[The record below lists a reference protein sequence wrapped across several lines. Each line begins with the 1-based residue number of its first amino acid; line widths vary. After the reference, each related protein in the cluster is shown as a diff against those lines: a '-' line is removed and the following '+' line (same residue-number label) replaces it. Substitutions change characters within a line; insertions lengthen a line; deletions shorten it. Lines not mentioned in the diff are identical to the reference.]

1 MKKTLLFA
9 SALSFAMTMNAQ
21 LKVTNLR
28 VEHMANP
35 TAVDETVPRFSWI
48 NEAIGVNERG
58 KRQTAYQIGVASS
71 LEKARVAQFD
81 VWNSQKQP
89 SSQSI
94 LIPYEGLPLRS
105 GTDYYWC
112 VRTWDENGTPSVW
125 SEVNTWGMG
134 LLKTTDWKGKWISPA
149 KTTNAAPMMRRTFA
163 IGKTVKQA
171 KVFICGLGFHQLY
184 MNGQRIGNDELVPN
198 ISNYSYRDDLHTHA
212 IALNDKFTG
221 YRVLY
226 MSYDVTKQVK
236 LGENAIGVLLG
247 HGWAKPDKH
256 IASHFTDPCLRCQ
269 INVQYTDGTSE
280 VLAPTDESW
289 KVKTSA
295 IHYNGLFQGE
305 LYDARH
311 ETPQWNTAQC
321 DESGWEQAIT
331 IAGPTGQMSAMTS
344 PADKIMETLKP
355 KTFKKREDGRYE
367 VDFGEEISGWIRLK
381 DIVASAGDTIRI
393 DYECESPQGIQ
404 RYVAKGTG
412 RETYAP
418 HFTWFV
424 FRKAYISGI
433 DQLIE
438 ANLQAEAVYTDV
450 RENATFDCS
459 NPLFNQ
465 ILTIWKRSQKDNMH
479 GSIASDCPHRERLPY
494 TGDGQGACGIVME
507 HFDAAAFYA
516 KWIRDVRDAQDR
528 TDGYVPNSAPW
539 QPGAGGGVAW
549 GAAMNVMPW
558 EFYLN
563 YGDTRLLE
571 QCYEPMKRQ
580 LDYMTTWMTPE
591 GVMFQQRASVGQ
603 KEPMYW
609 LNLGDWCPP
618 DHSKIAKESLVHTFY
633 LWHCADITSRAAR
646 VLGHHEDAVRYAQM
660 AEQVRTAFDRVFFDE
675 KAQSCGPNGDNIFA
689 LCMGLGAEHQPQLI
703 NTVRKEIAEGTK
715 GHVNV
720 GFIGAKYFFETLARH
735 GMNDLAY
742 EAMNKTDFPSYGH
755 WIAQGATTTWERWDG
770 GNSRNHP
777 MMGSGLT
784 WFSRNLAGVQYDE
797 HQPAYRH
804 IIIRPQV
811 PAQMEYVSYTKQ
823 TPYGKVASSL
833 QRKDGITTVTVTVP
847 VGSTATL
854 VLPIGTKEL
863 QQGTYTFKYS
873 DER

>member
-1 MKKTLLFA
+1 MNKTLMLPMALLFTTA
-9 SALSFAMTMNAQ
+9 AKAQ
-21 LKVTNLR
+21 LKVTDLR
-28 VEHMANP
+28 VEHMNNP
-35 TAVDETVPRFSWI
+35 TVVDETVPRFSWI
-48 NEAIGVNERG
+48 NEAMNEKERG
-58 KRQTAYQIGVASS
+58 KRQTAYQIGVATSEAKAKAGDFDMWDTDKQISS
-71 LEKARVAQFD
+71 ESV
-81 VWNSQKQP
+81 
-89 SSQSI
+89 
-94 LIPYEGLPLRS
+94 LIPYLGQPLKS
-105 GTDYYWC
+105 GKDYYWC
-112 VRTWDENGTPSVW
+112 VRTWDEDGKVSKW
-125 SEVNTWGMG
+125 SQVATWGMG
-134 LLKTTDWKGKWISPA
+134 LLKPTDWKAQWIKPA
-149 KTTNAAPMMRRTFA
+149 KTTTNAPMLRRTFY
-163 IGKTVKQA
+163 IGRKVKQA

-184 MNGQRIGNDELVPN
+184 MNGKRVGNDELVPN
-198 ISNYSYRDDLHTHA
+198 ISNYSYRSDLHTHA
-212 IALNDKFTG
+212 IALNDEFEG

-226 MSYDVTKQVK
+226 MSYDATDLLKS
-236 LGENAIGVLLG
+236 GNNAIGVLLG

-269 INVQYTDGTSE
+269 INIEYTDGTNE
-280 VLAPTDESW
+280 VVAPTDNSW
-289 KVKTSA
+289 KVKNSA

-305 LYDARH
+305 LYDARY
-311 ETPQWNTAQC
+311 ETPDWASTTC
-321 DESGWEQAIT
+321 DESSWEQAVAID
-331 IAGPTGQMSAMTS
+331 GPTGEMSAMTS
-344 PADKIMETLKP
+344 PADKIMEVLKP
-355 KTFKKREDGRYE
+355 VEFKRREDGRYE
-367 VDFGEEISGWIRLK
+367 VDFGVEISGWIRLK
-381 DIVASAGDTIRI
+381 DITAKSGDTIRI

-404 RYVAKGTG
+404 RYVCNGSGK
-412 RETYAP
+412 ESYAP

-433 DQLIE
+433 EQLTPS
-438 ANLQAEAVYTDV
+438 NLQAEAVNSDV
-450 RENATFDCS
+450 AENAVFECS

-516 KWIRDVRDAQDR
+516 KWIRDVRDAQNR
-528 TDGYVPNSAPW
+528 NDGYVPNSAPW

-563 YGDTRLLE
+563 YGDKLLLE
-571 QCYEPMKRQ
+571 RCYEPMKRQ
-580 LDYMTTWMTPE
+580 LQYMTTWMTPQ

-603 KEPMYW
+603 KVPMYW

-618 DHSKIAKESLVHTFY
+618 DHSKIANESLVHTFY
-633 LWHCADITSRAAR
+633 LWHCADITSRAAKA
-646 VLGHHEDAVRYAQM
+646 LGHTEDAVKYAQM
-660 AEQVRTAFDRVFFDE
+660 AEEIRMAFDRTFFVE
-675 KAQSCGPNGDNIFA
+675 ETQSCGPNGDNIFA
-689 LCMGLGAEHQPQLI
+689 LSMGLGAEHQALLI

-720 GFIGAKYFFETLARH
+720 GFIGAKYFFEALARH

-755 WIAQGATTTWERWDG
+755 WITQGATTTWEQWDG

-797 HQPAYRH
+797 TKPGYRH

-811 PAQMEYVSYTKQ
+811 PEQMDFVSYSKQ
-823 TPYGKVASSL
+823 TPYGKVSSEL
-833 QRKDGITTVTVTVP
+833 RRKNGQTTVTVTIP
-847 VGSTATL
+847 VSSTATL

-863 QQGTYTFKYS
+863 GQGTYKFIYA
-873 DER
+873 E

>member
-9 SALSFAMTMNAQ
+9 TALSFSMAMNAQ
-21 LKVTNLR
+21 LKVTDLR
-28 VEHMANP
+28 VEHMNNP
-35 TAVDETVPRFSWI
+35 TVVDEIVPRFSWI
-48 NEAIGVNERG
+48 NEAMKATERG
-58 KRQTAYQIGVASS
+58 KRQTAYQIGVATSA
-71 LEKARVAQFD
+71 EKAKKGIFD
-81 VWNSQKQP
+81 VWDSDRQA
-89 SSQSI
+89 SSESV
-94 LIPYEGLPLRS
+94 LIPYDGIALQS
-105 GTDYYWC
+105 AKDYYWC
-112 VRTWDENGTPSVW
+112 VRTWDEQGKVSKW
-125 SEVNTWGMG
+125 SQVAHWGMG
-134 LLKTTDWKGKWISPA
+134 LLKPTDWKAKWITPE
-149 KTTNAAPMMRRTFA
+149 KTTDNAPMLRRSF
-163 IGKTVKQA
+163 TVARTIKQA

-184 MNGQRIGNDELVPN
+184 LNGKRIGNDELVPN

-212 IALNDKFTG
+212 IALNDEFEG

-226 MSYDVTKQVK
+226 MSYDVTKEIKKGQ
-236 LGENAIGVLLG
+236 NAIGVLLG

-269 INVQYTDGTSE
+269 INVEYEDGTTE
-280 VLAPTDESW
+280 VLAPTDNSW
-289 KVKTSA
+289 KTKPSA

-311 ETPQWNTAQC
+311 ETTDWSKPEC
-321 DESGWEQAIT
+321 DEAQWTASTVIT
-331 IAGPTGQMSAMTS
+331 GPTGVMSAMTS

-355 KTFKKREDGRYE
+355 VSFKKREDGRFE
-367 VDFGEEISGWIRLK
+367 VDFGVEISGWIRLLN
-381 DIVASAGDTIRI
+381 INANAGDTVRI

-404 RYVAKGTG
+404 RYVCKGDG
-412 RETYAP
+412 KENYAP

-433 DQLIE
+433 DQLTAE
-438 ANLQAEAVYTDV
+438 NLQAEAVYSDV

-516 KWIRDVRDAQDR
+516 KWIRDVRDAQNR
-528 TDGYVPNSAPW
+528 NTGYVPNSAPW

-558 EFYLN
+558 EFYMN
-563 YGDTRLLE
+563 YGDKRLLE

-580 LDYMTTWMTPE
+580 LDYMTSWLTPE
-591 GVMFQQRASVGQ
+591 GVMFQQLANVGQ

-633 LWHCADITSRAAR
+633 LWHCADITSRAAHA
-646 VLGHHEDAVRYAQM
+646 LGHDEDAVKYATM
-660 AEQVRTAFDRVFFDE
+660 AENIKKAFDRVFYD
-675 KAQSCGPNGDNIFA
+675 KQTQSCGPNGDNIFA
-689 LCMGLGAEHQPQLI
+689 LCMGISAENQGSLI
-703 NTVRKEIAEGTK
+703 NTVRKEIAETNK
-715 GHVNV
+715 GHINV

-755 WIAQGATTTWERWDG
+755 WIAQGATTTWEQWDG

-784 WFSRNLAGVQYDE
+784 WFSRNLAGVKYDE
-797 HQPAYRH
+797 NAPGYRN
-804 IIIRPQV
+804 IIIAPQV
-811 PAQMEYVSYTKQ
+811 PAQMDFVTYSKN
-823 TPYGKVASSL
+823 TPYGKVTSKI
-833 QRKDGITTVTVTVP
+833 RKSGDRTTVNVTIP

-854 VLPIGTKEL
+854 VLPIGTKKL
-863 QQGTYTFKYS
+863 QQGSYTFVY
-873 DER
+873 

>member
-9 SALSFAMTMNAQ
+9 TALSFSMAMNAQ
-21 LKVTNLR
+21 LKVTDLR
-28 VEHMANP
+28 VEHMNNP
-35 TAVDETVPRFSWI
+35 TVVDETVPRFSWI
-48 NEAIGVNERG
+48 NEAMKATERG
-58 KRQTAYQIGVASS
+58 KRQTAYQIGVATSA
-71 LEKARVAQFD
+71 EKAKKGIFD
-81 VWNSQKQP
+81 VWDSDRQA
-89 SSQSI
+89 SSESV
-94 LIPYEGLPLRS
+94 LIPYDGIALKS
-105 GTDYYWC
+105 AKDYYWC
-112 VRTWDENGTPSVW
+112 VRTWDEQGKVSKW
-125 SEVNTWGMG
+125 SQVAHWGMG
-134 LLKTTDWKGKWISPA
+134 LLKPTDWKAKWITPE
-149 KTTNAAPMMRRTFA
+149 KTTDNAPMLRRSF
-163 IGKTVKQA
+163 TVARTIKQA

-184 MNGQRIGNDELVPN
+184 LNGKRIGNDELVPN

-212 IALNDKFTG
+212 IALNDEFEG

-226 MSYDVTKQVK
+226 MSYDVTKEIKKGQ
-236 LGENAIGVLLG
+236 NAIGVLLG

-269 INVQYTDGTSE
+269 INVEYEDGTTE
-280 VLAPTDESW
+280 VLAPTDNSW
-289 KVKTSA
+289 KTKPSA

-311 ETPQWNTAQC
+311 ETPDWSKPEC
-321 DESGWEQAIT
+321 DEAQWTAATVIT
-331 IAGPTGQMSAMTS
+331 GPTGVMSAMTS

-355 KTFKKREDGRYE
+355 VSFKKREDGRFE
-367 VDFGEEISGWIRLK
+367 VDFGVEISGWIRLLN
-381 DIVASAGDTIRI
+381 INANAGDTVRI

-404 RYVAKGTG
+404 RYVCKGDG
-412 RETYAP
+412 KENYAP

-433 DQLIE
+433 DQLT
-438 ANLQAEAVYTDV
+438 AQNLQAEAIYSDV
-450 RENATFDCS
+450 RENATFECS

-516 KWIRDVRDAQDR
+516 KWIRDVRDAQNR
-528 TDGYVPNSAPW
+528 NTGYVPNSAPW

-549 GAAMNVMPW
+549 GSAMNVMPW
-558 EFYLN
+558 EFYMN
-563 YGDTRLLE
+563 YGDKRLLE

-580 LDYMTTWMTPE
+580 LDYMTSWLTPE
-591 GVMFQQRASVGQ
+591 GVMFQQLANVGQ

-633 LWHCADITSRAAR
+633 LWHCADITSRAAHA
-646 VLGHHEDAVRYAQM
+646 LGYDEDAVKYATM
-660 AEQVRTAFDRVFFDE
+660 AENIKKAFDRVFYD
-675 KAQSCGPNGDNIFA
+675 KQTQSCGPNGDNIFA
-689 LCMGLGAEHQPQLI
+689 LCMGISAENQGSLI
-703 NTVRKEIAEGTK
+703 NTVRKEIAETNK
-715 GHVNV
+715 GHINV

-755 WIAQGATTTWERWDG
+755 WIAQGATTTWEQWDG

-784 WFSRNLAGVQYDE
+784 WFSRHLAGVKYDE
-797 HQPAYRH
+797 NAPGYRN
-804 IIIRPQV
+804 IIIAPQV
-811 PAQMEYVSYTKQ
+811 PAQMDFVTYSKN
-823 TPYGKVASSL
+823 TPYGKVTSEV
-833 QRKDGITTVTVTVP
+833 RKSGDRTTVNVTIP

-854 VLPIGTKEL
+854 VLPIGTKRL
-863 QQGTYTFKYS
+863 QQGSYTFVY
-873 DER
+873 